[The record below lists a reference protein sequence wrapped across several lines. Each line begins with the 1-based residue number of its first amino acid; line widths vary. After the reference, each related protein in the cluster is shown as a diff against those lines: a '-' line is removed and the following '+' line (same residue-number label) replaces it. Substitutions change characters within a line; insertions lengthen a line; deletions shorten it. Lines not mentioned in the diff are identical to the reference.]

1 MTNGQFRLSFQYRIT
16 ENYRQNVF
24 FAFCYPYSYTEC
36 QDKLRRYDEQYSSC
50 NDNIYYHREI
60 LVYSL
65 EGRNVDLITI
75 SSHDGISD
83 QEEPRL
89 PGLFPDT
96 SVPRAKAFPGK
107 KVCGSVIQYFV
118 LTQVVCAGVC
128 TNQSGSP
135 WGNTI

>member
-16 ENYRQNVF
+16 ENHRQNVF

-36 QDKLRRYDEQYSSC
+36 QDKLHRYDDLYSSC
-50 NDNIYYHREI
+50 NDNIYYHREV

-65 EGRNVDLITI
+65 EGRRVDLITI
-75 SSHDGISD
+75 SSHDGISG

-96 SVPRAKAFPGK
+96 SIPRAKAFPGK
-107 KVCGSVIQYFV
+107 KVSNFFSLATY
-118 LTQVVCAGVC
+118 
-128 TNQSGSP
+128 
-135 WGNTI
+135 